1 MKFAFIKRYRSVRW
15 TVGLMC
21 EVLEVSKAGYYRWLK
36 REPSKRTQYNQCLL
50 DFLKEQIGIHDGVAG
65 YRKLWEDAV
74 AEGYICSKNRVQRL
88 LQSIGYRSCRA
99 PKPGHRKPSI
109 GMPTLP
115 NLLNREFT
123 VTAANRVWVSDITQI
138 RCLEGWLYVAV
149 VLDLYARR
157 VVGWAASPI
166 NNADLVLMALRRAW
180 RARKPDGQKLLFHS
194 DQGSQ
199 YRSEE
204 VMRWLTKR
212 QVTISMSRRGNCWD
226 NACAE
231 SFFAQLKLEWIHRL
245 DLLSRE
251 EMQVEVRY
259 YIDEYYNV
267 VRRHGSLQMMTPKDF
282 EDKKAA

>member
-1 MKFAFIKRYRSVRW
+1 
-15 TVGLMC
+15 MC

-36 REPSKRTQYNQCLL
+36 REPSKTAQYNQCLM
-50 DFLKEQIGIHDGVAG
+50 DFLKEQIEVHGGVAG

-74 AEGYICSKNRVQRL
+74 ARGYICSKNRVQRL

-99 PKPGHRKPSI
+99 PKPGHRKPPI

-199 YRSEE
+199 YRSED

-245 DLLSRE
+245 NLLSRE

-267 VRRHGSLQMMTPKDF
+267 VRRHGALQMMTPKEF